1 MKNYLVWKIL
11 GVVPF
16 IVVFSLWQLG
26 GYSIWVLVIFGF
38 IDWLFLLPAI
48 NVWRLRS
55 LGVHDKFSFWQR
67 LTLNFTHA
75 KTLWGMGKSSN

>member
-1 MKNYLVWKIL
+1 MKNFLVWKIL
-11 GVVPF
+11 SVVPF
-16 IVVFSLWQLG
+16 IVVFSLWKLG
-26 GYSIWVLVIFGF
+26 GYSIWVFVIFGF

-67 LTLNFTHA
+67 LTLNFTHG

>member
-1 MKNYLVWKIL
+1 MKNFTIWKLL
-11 GVVPF
+11 GYAPIF
-16 IVVFSLWQLG
+16 IVCLLWQLG
-26 GYSIWVLVIFGF
+26 WYSIWVVVIFGF

-67 LTLNFTHA
+67 LTLNFTHG